1 QLRAPGVAAACA
13 GKPSPASAAAELAR
27 GAREGLSLAADGW
40 PVSRTEAAVSPGH
53 PLLLAVPADIERLR
67 VSDPACA
74 AAWRT
79 ALRAALA
86 PAMAGGAQVTGF
98 DKAGWY
104 VLESAEEI
112 T

>member
-1 QLRAPGVAAACA
+1 
-13 GKPSPASAAAELAR
+13 
-27 GAREGLSLAADGW
+27 
-40 PVSRTEAAVSPGH
+40 
-53 PLLLAVPADIERLR
+53 VPADIERLR

-74 AAWRT
+74 AAWWT
-79 ALRAALA
+79 ALRDALA

-104 VLESAEEI
+104 APESAEEI